1 VLIDQVAGPV
11 WYRVLVTGAPVGHG
25 YAERLVTAALDGAF
39 ATREGTS

>member
-1 VLIDQVAGPV
+1 V

-39 ATREGTS
+39 ATREGTP